1 MAGVI
6 GLSAAVECQ
15 RRGHHVILVEK
26 SPEKRG
32 SSLGN
37 AGMIVP
43 SHFVPLAAP
52 GMVALGFKW
61 MWNPESP
68 FYIRPSLDP
77 SLVGWGNAV
86 YSLCHETACG
96 SKCTTAPRL
105 TYGESKLY
113 VELSQEFDIGL
124 EQRGLVML
132 CKTQAALDEEAHMAE
147 RSKELGIPADV
158 LDAKGLAKLD
168 PSITMDA
175 VGGVFFP
182 KDCHLQPDRF
192 VAALLKKFQEGGG
205 QIVDE
210 VTVTGWQQD
219 GSRLTALRT
228 SQGNI
233 AGEQFVLS
241 SGIYSQS
248 WPKPFRSI
256 FRCRLARDIA

>member
-1 MAGVI
+1 MEIVVIGGGVI

-15 RRGHHVILVEK
+15 RRGHRVVLVEK

-77 SLVGWGNAV
+77 SLVGWGMRFIRSATKQHV
-86 YSLCHETACG
+86 DRS
-96 SKCTTAPRL
+96 APLLRDL
-105 TYGESKLY
+105 HMASRQLY

-147 RSKELGIPADV
+147 RSKGSAFLPMCSMPKV
-158 LDAKGLAKLD
+158 W
-168 PSITMDA
+168 PSSI
-175 VGGVFFP
+175 
-182 KDCHLQPDRF
+182 
-192 VAALLKKFQEGGG
+192 
-205 QIVDE
+205 
-210 VTVTGWQQD
+210 
-219 GSRLTALRT
+219 LR
-228 SQGNI
+228 SPWMPWVEFSFRKI
-233 AGEQFVLS
+233 ATCS
-241 SGIYSQS
+241 PIDS
-248 WPKPFRSI
+248 WP
-256 FRCRLARDIA
+256 RC